1 MGQCWGWWATCG
13 FGGLRVLWSSRVP
26 PLELG
31 ARMRGRW
38 VGLGWAS
45 TEKVGAVHG
54 LPAYPGFWACVASS
68 GTGAST
74 RIVGPGYSDE
84 GRRGGWGQA
93 GRALKEY

>member
-1 MGQCWGWWATCG
+1 M
-13 FGGLRVLWSSRVP
+13 
-26 PLELG
+26 ELG

-74 RIVGPGYSDE
+74 RIVGRDIVT
-84 GRRGGWGQA
+84 RGGGVVGGRLA
-93 GRALKEY
+93 GH